1 MSVFDQLGASST
13 PPTGLQYNTVERDT
27 SVTGRI
33 TQKWQPTSGS
43 VYSGLNSRVVTFR
56 ISSSMLADMQSFYLN
71 FNCKTAKSWVQ
82 MEDLFPLQM
91 IESCRLN
98 IGGCSIESISNFA
111 ESVKPQVY
119 HAASAD
125 WLAGPASITMGS
137 WLYRPTTGIGLNV
150 TGSNG
155 VGIQVDSALQQIGLA
170 GTVVDPTT
178 NLGWHPVTPDS
189 YAGSCYRANSFPSGL
204 EYTTLN
210 RDAGVSK
217 FSGRTNAGVRCDGKS
232 FSVPLGL
239 IFGSF
244 RLESYMPLFSC
255 GSIDLSIT
263 LAAPNRCLIVTKPL
277 LYGAAGNT
285 IVGETVVSPADD
297 YVLDYTISNIS
308 VTGDLLQVSPST
320 AQQIMASTSGETG
333 ISFCVDTV
341 ISQLFPTQPGG
352 AGSHSFTVTRPFS
365 NLTSQTIVA
374 RSSLIASSEFAL
386 KSSYVGGSRF
396 LSATS
401 QIGGLSFP
409 SQTIDSTSQAYLELR
424 KALTRT
430 GANIQ
435 AGSAISWSNYNSQYG
450 SAYGAYSAATRGS
463 ACDITLL
470 TDPARAAEKYRLAN
484 GISNQTPS
492 CFVIGQ
498 SYSRV
503 LQGNAISV
511 SGINSRLS
519 GYACQTNLTYTPF
532 SAGPNNSDGNANS
545 ASSTDSALLDTPLDF
560 VIAQTATVLVKLAG
574 DSVSV
579 SD

>member
-1 MSVFDQLGASST
+1 MSVFDQLGPSST
-13 PPTGLQYNTVERDT
+13 PPSGLQYNTVERDT
-27 SVTGRI
+27 SITGRI

-43 VYSGLNSRVVTFR
+43 VYSGLNSRVITFR

-71 FNCKTAKSWVQ
+71 FNCRTAKSWVQ

-98 IGGCSIESISNFA
+98 IGGASVETINNFA

-125 WLAGPASITMGS
+125 WLSGPASITMGS

-150 TGSNG
+150 TGTN
-155 VGIQVDSALQQIGLA
+155 VIQAQADGPLQIGTASPVIDLTTSLGFHPA
-170 GTVVDPTT
+170 DPST
-178 NLGWHPVTPDS
+178 
-189 YAGSCYRANSFPSGL
+189 YAGSSYRANSFPSGL
-204 EYTTLN
+204 EYTQLG
-210 RDAGVSK
+210 RDAGISK

-239 IFGSF
+239 IFGTF
-244 RLESYMPLFSC
+244 RLEQYMPLMSC

-277 LYGAAGNT
+277 QYVASSNV
-285 IVGETVVSPADD
+285 IVPETLVSPADD
-297 YVLDYTISNIS
+297 FVLDYVLSNIS

-320 AQQIMASTSGETG
+320 TQQIMASTSGETG
-333 ISFCVDTV
+333 ISFVIDTV
-341 ISQLFPTQPGG
+341 VSQLFPTQPGG

-374 RSSLIASSEFAL
+374 RSSVVASSEFAL

-396 LSATS
+396 LSASS

-435 AGSAISWSNYNSQYG
+435 AGSAISWANYNSQYG

-463 ACDITLL
+463 AVDVTLL
-470 TDPARAAEKYRLAN
+470 TDPARSDDKYRLAN
-484 GISNQTPS
+484 GISHQTPS

-503 LQGNAISV
+503 LQGDAISV

-532 SAGPNNSDGNANS
+532 VAGPNNSDPNANS
-545 ASSTDSALLDTPLDF
+545 ASSTDSGLLDSPLDF
-560 VIAQTATVLVKLAG
+560 VIAQTASVLVRLAG